1 MLTARFK
8 WKISYLLF
16 MVLVLLLGAC
26 TPQEEELPFKTI
38 ERADYSQ
45 RYEYREPGLVIVTNV
60 DEANQLDGWV
70 STEALEQLRRLDY
83 ERFFAVVA
91 FLGWQPTG
99 HEGIRIERVVRQG
112 NVVSVHTLVGRPT
125 GETEETSPYHLV
137 RVQKVGQWG
146 TSVNFALVVEETT
159 IALQSHYV
167 P

>member
-1 MLTARFK
+1 MLTAKFK

-26 TPQEEELPFKTI
+26 TPQEEELPFETI

-45 RYEYREPGLVIVTNV
+45 RYEDREPGLVIVTNV
-60 DEANQLDGWV
+60 DEVNQLDGWISPKAV
-70 STEALEQLRRLDY
+70 EELRGMDY
-83 ERFFAVVA
+83 DGYFAVIA

-112 NVVSVHTLVGRPT
+112 DTVSIYALVGRPT
-125 GETEETSPYHLV
+125 GETRISSPYHLV
-137 RVQKVGQWG
+137 KIQKTGRWG
-146 TSVNFALVVEETT
+146 TSINFALVVEEVTV
-159 IALQSHYV
+159 APQSHYV